1 MRATDGE
8 KCLDDGMRRDFTELA
23 PVERMRV
30 IDALCSNL
38 SVLSASVT
46 ACVVS
51 GASGDDAQAEAM
63 FGYRRALKAYAV
75 FIFHVCET
83 CEKESKDDVAM
94 ACAQKPAPGAK
105 GKKLSLIHI

>member
-1 MRATDGE
+1 MNAATDGE

-51 GASGDDAQAEAM
+51 GARR
-63 FGYRRALKAYAV
+63 RRAGGG
-75 FIFHVCET
+75 HVRIQT
-83 CEKESKDDVAM
+83 R
-94 ACAQKPAPGAK
+94 AQGVRCLH
-105 GKKLSLIHI
+105 LSRV

>member
-1 MRATDGE
+1 MS
-8 KCLDDGMRRDFTELA
+8 RRWDAQGFTELA

-51 GASGDDAQAEAM
+51 GAAR
-63 FGYRRALKAYAV
+63 RRAGGGHVRIQTRAQGVRV

-94 ACAQKPAPGAK
+94 GARK
-105 GKKLSLIHI
+105 SRAGGQGEEETDE